1 MNIVL
6 TKLLGRILEYVD
18 ENITEE
24 LSTHTTKKII
34 KIIELHFMN

>member
-24 LSTHTTKKII
+24 LSTHTTKKLSKLLNYI
-34 KIIELHFMN
+34 L